1 MEVWLFVKPALEK
14 SERGAIVGAVLF
26 GTVFFIL
33 GAVFCVHVVLP
44 LMIRFFLRFEM
55 EGIQAMISFQS
66 YLTLVVN
73 TMVSFGLVFQL
84 PSVMVILT
92 KLCVVT
98 PKLLKKYR
106 KYSILVIFV
115 LAAVLTPPDIISQCM
130 LAVPMVLLFE
140 LALCSQALQ

>member
-1 MEVWLFVKPALEK
+1 MED
-14 SERGAIVGAVLF
+14 
-26 GTVFFIL
+26 
-33 GAVFCVHVVLP
+33 
-44 LMIRFFLRFEM
+44 
-55 EGIQAMISFQS
+55 IQAMISFQS
-66 YLTLVVN
+66 YFTLVVN
-73 TMVSFGLVFQL
+73 TMVSFGLVFEL

-92 KLCVVT
+92 KLRVVT

-115 LAAVLTPPDIISQCM
+115 LAAVLTPPDIISPCM